1 MNVRRFEEAA
11 ISGYGELPV
20 QLRGE
25 ERETVELL
33 GAAAAEAVE
42 SAGTTLR
49 DIDGLAV
56 GGFTLAPDRAV
67 HVAARLGLRVG
78 WLAPQDPGGSGG
90 VSAVLSAARA
100 VEAGDASTVLCV
112 AGDVLDAAALR
123 ELGAR
128 FSADTR
134 DWLAPIGAEP
144 ANVTFAL
151 LADAYLRAHGV
162 RREDVGLVSVLQ
174 RRHGA
179 MNPAAVLREP
189 IELDEYLSAP
199 PVAEPLHLLDC
210 VRPGSGAA
218 AVVVQRAGPEHGGVR
233 ILAGADRHNCA
244 DSWPPQALGWASFAD
259 DLFAAAGCSREELD
273 LLELYDDYPFMVLW
287 QLEELGFC
295 ERGGGA
301 ALLRERDLGV
311 ERPPALNTGG
321 GMLACGQ
328 AGAAGGYLPLV
339 EAVRQLRGEGGGR
352 QVPAARRALVS
363 GLGMVNYGAPL
374 SVGALVLEVGA

>member
-1 MNVRRFEEAA
+1 MNVRRFEDAA
-11 ISGYGELPV
+11 ITGYGELPV
-20 QLRGE
+20 RLRGE

-33 GAAAAEAVE
+33 GEAAAEAVE
-42 SAGTTLR
+42 RAGTTMR
-49 DIDGLAV
+49 DVDGLAV

-67 HVAARLGLRVG
+67 HVAARLGLRLE

-100 VEAGDASTVLCV
+100 VAAGDASTVLCV
-112 AGDVLDAAALR
+112 AGDVLDAGALR
-123 ELGAR
+123 ELGAT

-134 DWLAPIGAEP
+134 DWLAPIGAEA

-151 LADAYLRAHGV
+151 LADDYLRAHGV
-162 RREDVGLVSVLQ
+162 RREDIGVVSVLQ
-174 RRHGA
+174 RRQGA
-179 MNPAAVLREP
+179 ANPAAVLRES

-218 AVVVQRAGPEHGGVR
+218 AVVVQRVAAERDGVR
-233 ILAGADRHNCA
+233 ILAGAERHHEA
-244 DSWPPQALGWASFAD
+244 DSWPPRALGWESFAD
-259 DLFAAAGCSREELD
+259 DLFAAAGCRREDIE

-295 ERGGGA
+295 ERGRGA
-301 ALLRERDLGV
+301 AFVRDRDLGLA
-311 ERPPALNTGG
+311 RPPALNTGG

-339 EAVRQLRGEGGGR
+339 EAVRQLRGEGGDR
-352 QVPAARRALVS
+352 QVPDARRALVS
-363 GLGMVNYGAPL
+363 GLGMINYGAPL
-374 SVGALVLEVGA
+374 SVGALVLEVGE